1 MKQLT
6 QPQLETA
13 KQMNNT
19 GITWK
24 VVAQY
29 YKLST
34 TQLHNYTT
42 TQLHNYENESKIM
55 KQLTNE
61 YVQLMKKAE
70 ETNNRKDAIKLINQ
84 ATAVKEVMNA
94 CYR

>member
-1 MKQLT
+1 MMKQPT
-6 QPQLETA
+6 QPQLKTA

-24 VVAQY
+24 AVAQY

-34 TQLHNYTT
+34 TQLHNY
-42 TQLHNYENESKIM
+42 ENKSKIM

-61 YVQLMKKAE
+61 YVLLMKKAE